1 MSISAKQVMD
11 LRKATDMPMMKC
23 KKALE
28 AEGGDFEKAIER
40 LRKEGMKVAEARAD
54 RNTAEG
60 LVRVTIA
67 DDQKSGSVVAVACE
81 TEPVAKTPRFVE
93 FVDRLA
99 VQVADKSPAD
109 VDVLLTL
116 PWIDDEGRTV
126 DEVLRDLVGVIR
138 ENIKVQAVANLGIDN
153 SGLVGSY
160 VHYTNKDAA
169 VVALE
174 ADSVTEE
181 LGELAKQLCMH
192 IVFAKPTALTRD
204 EISADIVAKE
214 TEIARAQIEQ
224 DPKMANKP
232 AQVIDKIVEGKIGA
246 FYKQAVLG
254 EQDWVVDP
262 SKKCTVGDLLKQHGA
277 SLQAFS
283 RVQVGG

>member
-54 RNTAEG
+54 RSTAEG

-67 DDQKSGSVVAVACE
+67 DDQQSGSVVAVACE

-99 VQVADKSPAD
+99 VQVTDKKPAD
-109 VDVLLTL
+109 VEALLAQ
-116 PWIDDEGRTV
+116 PWIDDEGQTV
-126 DEVLRDLVGVIR
+126 DEILRDLVGVIR
-138 ENIKVQAVANLGIDN
+138 ENIKIQSVANLQVTDT
-153 SGLVGSY
+153 GLVGSY

-169 VVALE
+169 VVALGAE
-174 ADSVTEE
+174 KVTDD
-181 LGELAKQLCMH
+181 LAELAKQLCMH
-192 IVFAKPTALTRD
+192 IVFAKPTALSRD
-204 EISADIVAKE
+204 DISADLVAKE

-246 FYKQAVLG
+246 FYKQSVLG

-262 SKKCTVGDLLKQHGA
+262 SKKCTVDDLLKQHGA
-277 SLQAFS
+277 TLQGFD

>member
-54 RNTAEG
+54 RSTAEG
-60 LVRVTIA
+60 LVRVTIS
-67 DDQKSGSVVAVACE
+67 DDRLRGSFVAVACE

-99 VQVADKSPAD
+99 VQVADRAPEN
-109 VDVLLTL
+109 VDTLLAQ

-126 DEVLRDLVGVIR
+126 DDVLRDLVGVIR
-138 ENIKVQAVANLGIDN
+138 ENIRIQAIANLQVAGT
-153 SGLVGSY
+153 GLVGSY
-160 VHYTNKDAA
+160 LHYTNKDAA
-169 VVALE
+169 LVALGAE
-174 ADSVTEE
+174 AVTDE
-181 LGELAKQLCMH
+181 LADLAKQLCMH
-192 IVFAKPTALTRD
+192 IVFAKPSALSRD
-204 EISADIVAKE
+204 DIPETLVAKE
-214 TEIARAQIEQ
+214 TEIARAQVEQ
-224 DPKMANKP
+224 DPKMSNKP

-246 FYKQAVLG
+246 FYKQSVLG

-262 SKKCTVGDLLKQHGA
+262 SRKCTVSELLKQHGA
-277 SLQAFS
+277 TLQAFD
-283 RVQVGG
+283 RVHVGG

>member
-60 LVRVTIA
+60 IVRVTISA
-67 DDQKSGSVVAVACE
+67 DKLQGSVVAVACE

-99 VQVADKSPAD
+99 ILVADKAPAD
-109 VDVLLTL
+109 VDTLLTM

-126 DEVLRDLVGVIR
+126 DDILRDLVGVIR
-138 ENIKVQAVANLGIDN
+138 ENIKIQSIANLAVTG
-153 SGLVGSY
+153 SGLIGSY

-169 VVALE
+169 VVALG

-181 LGELAKQLCMH
+181 LADLAKQLCMH
-192 IVFAKPTALTRD
+192 IVFAKPTALSRD
-204 EISADIVAKE
+204 EISEALVAKE

-232 AQVIDKIVEGKIGA
+232 AEVIDKIVEGKIGA
-246 FYKQAVLG
+246 FYKQSVIG
-254 EQDWVVDP
+254 EQEWVVDP
-262 SKKCTVGDLLKQHGA
+262 SKKCSVNELLRQHGA
-277 SLQAFS
+277 TLQAFA

>member
-67 DDQKSGSVVAVACE
+67 DDRKSGSVVAVACE
-81 TEPVAKTPRFVE
+81 TEPVAKTPRVVE

-109 VDVLLTL
+109 VDVLLTQ

-181 LGELAKQLCMH
+181 LSELAKQLCMH

-246 FYKQAVLG
+246 YYKQSVLG

-262 SKKCTVGDLLKQHGA
+262 SKKCTVADLLEQHGA
-277 SLQAFS
+277 TLKAFD

>member
-54 RNTAEG
+54 RSTAEG

-67 DDQKSGSVVAVACE
+67 DDKLSGSVLAVACE

-99 VQVADKSPAD
+99 IQAAGTKPAD
-109 VDVLLTL
+109 VDALLAQ
-116 PWIDDEGRTV
+116 PWIDDEGQTV
-126 DEVLRDLVGVIR
+126 DDVLRDLVGVIR
-138 ENIKVQAVANLGIDN
+138 ENIKVQSVANLQVTDT
-153 SGLVGSY
+153 GLVGSY

-169 VVALE
+169 VVALGAAE
-174 ADSVTEE
+174 VTDDVV
-181 LGELAKQLCMH
+181 ELAKQLCMH

-204 EISADIVAKE
+204 EISQELVAKE

-232 AQVIDKIVEGKIGA
+232 PQVIDKIVEGKIGA
-246 FYKQAVLG
+246 FYKQSVIG

-262 SKKCTVGDLLKQHGA
+262 SQKCTVGDLLKKHGA
-277 SLQAFS
+277 TLQAFD

>member
-54 RNTAEG
+54 RATGEG
-60 LVRVTIA
+60 LVRVTISP
-67 DDQKSGSVVAVACE
+67 DRKRGSVVAVACE

-99 VQVADKSPAD
+99 VQASERTPAD
-109 VDVLLTL
+109 VSTLLAQ
-116 PWIDDEGRTV
+116 PWIDEEGKTV
-126 DEVLRDLVGVIR
+126 EEVLRDIVGVIR
-138 ENIKVQAVANLGIDN
+138 ENIKVHAVANVAVDG

-160 VHYTNKDAA
+160 VHYTHKDAA
-169 VVALE
+169 VVALAAE
-174 ADSVTEE
+174 KVTDDLAD
-181 LGELAKQLCMH
+181 LAKQLCMH
-192 IVFAKPTALTRD
+192 IVFAKPTALTRE
-204 EISADIVAKE
+204 EISAELVAKE
-214 TEIARAQIEQ
+214 TEIARAQVEQ
-224 DPKMANKP
+224 DPKMADKP
-232 AQVIDKIVEGKIGA
+232 AQVVDKIVEGKIGA

-262 SKKCTVGDLLKQHGA
+262 SKKCTVDQLLKQHGA
-277 SLQAFS
+277 SLQAFT
-283 RVQVGG
+283 RVHVGG

>member
-54 RNTAEG
+54 RATGEG
-60 LVRVTIA
+60 LVRVTISA
-67 DDQKSGSVVAVACE
+67 DRRRGSVVAVACE

-99 VQVADKSPAD
+99 VQAFEKAPAD
-109 VDVLLTL
+109 VDTLLAQ
-116 PWIDDEGRTV
+116 PWIDEEGKTV
-126 DEVLRDLVGVIR
+126 EEVLRDIVGVIR
-138 ENIKVQAVANLGIDN
+138 ENIKIHAVANVAVDG

-169 VVALE
+169 VVALAAE
-174 ADSVTEE
+174 KVTDDLAD
-181 LGELAKQLCMH
+181 LAKQLCMH
-192 IVFAKPTALTRD
+192 IVFAKPTALSRG
-204 EISADIVAKE
+204 EISPDLVAKE
-214 TEIARAQIEQ
+214 TEIARAQVAQ

-262 SKKCTVGDLLKQHGA
+262 SKKCTVDQLLKQHGA
-277 SLQAFS
+277 RLQAFT
-283 RVQVGG
+283 RVHVG

>member
-67 DDQKSGSVVAVACE
+67 DDRKSGSVVAVACE

-109 VDVLLTL
+109 VDVLLTQ

-181 LGELAKQLCMH
+181 LSELAKQLCMH

-246 FYKQAVLG
+246 YYKQSVLG

-262 SKKCTVGDLLKQHGA
+262 SKKCTVADLLEQHGA
-277 SLQAFS
+277 TLKAFD

>member
-40 LRKEGMKVAEARAD
+40 LRKDGMKVAEARAD
-54 RNTAEG
+54 RATGEG
-60 LVRVTIA
+60 LVRVTIS
-67 DDQKSGSVVAVACE
+67 DDRARGSVVAVACE

-99 VQVADKSPAD
+99 LQVAERAPAD
-109 VDVLLTL
+109 VDTLLTQ
-116 PWIDDEGRTV
+116 PWIDDEGQTV
-126 DEVLRDLVGVIR
+126 DDVLRGLVGVIR
-138 ENIKVQAVANLGIDN
+138 ENIKVDAVANLAVDG

-160 VHYTNKDAA
+160 IHYTQKDAA
-169 VVALE
+169 VVALG
-174 ADSVTEE
+174 ADSASDE

-192 IVFAKPTALTRD
+192 IVFAKPTALSRD
-204 EISADIVAKE
+204 EIAETLVAKE
-214 TEIARAQIEQ
+214 TEIARAQIAQ
-224 DPKMANKP
+224 DPKMAGKP

-246 FYKQAVLG
+246 FYKQTVLG

-262 SKKCTVGDLLKQHGA
+262 SKKCTVAELLAKHGA
-277 SLQAFS
+277 TLQAFD
-283 RVQVGG
+283 RVHVGG